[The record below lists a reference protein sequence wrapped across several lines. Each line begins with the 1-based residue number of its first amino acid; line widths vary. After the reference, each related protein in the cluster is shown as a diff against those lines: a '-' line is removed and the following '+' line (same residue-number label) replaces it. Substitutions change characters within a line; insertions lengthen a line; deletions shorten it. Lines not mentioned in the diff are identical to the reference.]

1 MAIEQFTQ
9 AHFEECLPKHKQT
22 NLPIF
27 EYKGIVQNE
36 YIYLARIDSQV
47 GILLR
52 SSIDPRT
59 GVARDTAKDSIRAML
74 VSLDNMQPLGSKAN
88 RWTTRLPGWGD
99 RVKGILRTLWGWR
112 LKSGDCPCC
121 GQPLKVF
128 KVKKAGA
135 NKGRIFAR
143 CEDHSKQTWQWLTEV
158 K

>member
-9 AHFEECLPKHKQT
+9 AQFEECLPKHKQT

-27 EYKGIVQNE
+27 EYAGVDKGE
-36 YIYLARIDSQV
+36 YTYLARIDNQV

-52 SSIDPRT
+52 SSIDPGT

-74 VSLDNMQPLGSKAN
+74 ISLEDMRPLGSKAN
-88 RWTTRLPGWGD
+88 KWTTRLPGWGD
-99 RVKGILRTLWGWR
+99 RVKDILRTLWGWR

-128 KVKKAGA
+128 KVKKTGP
-135 NKGRIFAR
+135 NKDRIFMK
-143 CEDHSKQTWQWLTEV
+143 CNDHQKQTWMWLT
-158 K
+158 

>member
-1 MAIEQFTQ
+1 MTIEQFTQ
-9 AHFEECLPKHKQT
+9 VQFEECLPRHKQT

-27 EYKGIVQNE
+27 EYNGVVQGENT
-36 YIYLARIDSQV
+36 YLARIDSQV

-59 GVARDTAKDSIRAML
+59 GIARDTAQDSIRAML
-74 VSLDNMQPLGSKAN
+74 VSLDDMKPLGSKAN
-88 RWTTRLPGWGD
+88 KWTTRLPGWGD

-128 KVKKAGA
+128 KVKKIGV

-143 CEDHSKQTWQWLTEV
+143 CDDHSKATWQWLTEA